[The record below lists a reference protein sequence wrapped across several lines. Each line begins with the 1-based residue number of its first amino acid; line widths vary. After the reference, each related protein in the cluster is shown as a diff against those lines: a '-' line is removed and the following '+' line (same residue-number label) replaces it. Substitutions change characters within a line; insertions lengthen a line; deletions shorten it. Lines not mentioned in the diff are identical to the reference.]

1 MIEISL
7 ANKCA
12 NADFEKIFARK
23 GYTFFTKGDYNLNII
38 GVRHK
43 GAKVTN
49 HFDDCLVVIYNTA
62 NEQNVKR
69 VFVCT
74 TLPGK
79 KAMEHPM
86 QIKGTAILKEGQYRG
101 AYKIG
106 YHKFPSLRGT
116 LDKIYYLTEE
126 DGESVVNKSR
136 RGLPEWVATSE
147 RKIKSTTGKNI
158 NLWDEE
164 VYVFPKWDGVSCIF
178 EFKNDKLERAL
189 TRGFTETNEAQI
201 VTHIFEGWAEKELNP
216 DSNFYGKHNEY
227 AIKT

>member
-106 YHKFPSLRGT
+106 YHKGKYKALCQAKPLPVYRDGNKDDKFDLNPLSIDKGIFGINIHKAGDNST
-116 LDKIYYLTEE
+116 LVDGWSYGCQVLSKSIDFNALMRLVERSASIYGNSFTYTLINEE
-126 DGESVVNKSR
+126 D
-136 RGLPEWVATSE
+136 L
-147 RKIKSTTGKNI
+147 I
-158 NLWDEE
+158 
-164 VYVFPKWDGVSCIF
+164 
-178 EFKNDKLERAL
+178 
-189 TRGFTETNEAQI
+189 
-201 VTHIFEGWAEKELNP
+201 
-216 DSNFYGKHNEY
+216 
-227 AIKT
+227 